1 MLTLMKAQEK
11 GNKMEDMLKWIQKT
25 YDQGVNDYDVS
36 GAVKTITAYLKT
48 AGEDTD
54 LRDSFGRNLLHRL
67 VENSGSQLVKVML
80 SCLVDI
86 NVQEGC
92 GATPLLIATLQ
103 GNIHMITL
111 LLDNTASLD
120 KKRKEK

>member
-1 MLTLMKAQEK
+1 MKAQEK